1 MSLFNILKLFFGKF
15 KQESKKPEYKSAMI
29 APIDLMKMFREEK

>member
-15 KQESKKPEYKSAMI
+15 NQEPKKPEYKSAMI
-29 APIDLMKMFREEK
+29 APIDLMEMFREGK

>member
-15 KQESKKPEYKSAMI
+15 KQEPKKPEYKSAMK
-29 APIDLMKMFREEK
+29 APIDLMEMFRGGK

>member
-1 MSLFNILKLFFGKF
+1 MSLFKIIKLFLCKF
-15 KQESKKPEYKSAMI
+15 KQETKKPEYKSAMI

>member
-29 APIDLMKMFREEK
+29 APIDLMKMFREGK